1 MKTETEMKTIEDRF
15 LVLTT
20 TFEQGLADR
29 TCAVL
34 EDAGIPVILE
44 HVQIADRTPENIAYK
59 ASGYRVLVPA
69 PHTQTAMRLV
79 TATSTAYYDRI
90 AEQAAVGLAN

>member
-1 MKTETEMKTIEDRF
+1 MDDRF

-20 TFEQGLADR
+20 TFEHGLADR

-34 EDAGIPVILE
+34 EEAGIPVILE
-44 HVQIADRTPENIAYK
+44 HIQVADRTPDNVPYK

-69 PHTQTAMRLV
+69 PHTQTALRLA
-79 TATSTAYYDRI
+79 TATSRAYYERLMAPVAGDAR
-90 AEQAAVGLAN
+90 AH

>member
-1 MKTETEMKTIEDRF
+1 MEDRF

-20 TFEQGLADR
+20 TFEQALADK
-29 TCAVL
+29 TCAAL

-44 HVQIADRTPENIAYK
+44 HVQISEREGAKGGYK

-79 TATSTAYYDRI
+79 SATSSAYFDKI
-90 AEQAAVGLAN
+90 ARQGAMGLAN

>member
-1 MKTETEMKTIEDRF
+1 MDDRF

-20 TFEQGLADR
+20 TFEQALADR
-29 TCAVL
+29 TCAAL

-44 HVQIADRTPENIAYK
+44 HVQISDRNAENIPYK

-79 TATSTAYYDRI
+79 TATSSAYYDKI
-90 AEQAAVGLAN
+90 AAHASMGLVN

>member
-1 MKTETEMKTIEDRF
+1 MEDRF

-20 TFEQGLADR
+20 TFEQALADR
-29 TCAVL
+29 TCAAL

-44 HVQIADRTPENIAYK
+44 HVQISDRDLDDNPYI
-59 ASGYRVLVPA
+59 ASGFRVLVPA

-79 TATSTAYYDRI
+79 TATSSAYYDKI
-90 AEQAAVGLAN
+90 AHQAALGLAN

>member
-1 MKTETEMKTIEDRF
+1 MEDRF

-20 TFEQGLADR
+20 TFEQALADR
-29 TCAVL
+29 TCAAL

-44 HVQIADRTPENIAYK
+44 HVQISDRDLDDNPYT
-59 ASGYRVLVPA
+59 ASGFRVLVPA

-79 TATSTAYYDRI
+79 TATSSAYYDKI
-90 AEQAAVGLAN
+90 AHQAALGLAN

>member
-1 MKTETEMKTIEDRF
+1 MEDRF

-20 TFEQGLADR
+20 TFEQALADR
-29 TCAVL
+29 TCAAL

-44 HVQIADRTPENIAYK
+44 HVQISDRDLDDNLYT
-59 ASGYRVLVPA
+59 ASGFRVLVPA

-79 TATSTAYYDRI
+79 TATSSAYYDKI
-90 AEQAAVGLAN
+90 AHQAALGLAN

>member
-1 MKTETEMKTIEDRF
+1 MDDRF

-20 TFEQGLADR
+20 TFEQALADK

-44 HVQIADRTPENIAYK
+44 HVQISDRDVRDTPYT

-69 PHTQTAMRLV
+69 PMTQTAMRLV
-79 TATSTAYYDRI
+79 SATSSAYYDGI
-90 AEQAAVGLAN
+90 ARQHAIGLAN